1 MESAPV
7 ASHPYQAVA
16 ARIIA
21 KIKTGD
27 LRLNDKLP
35 SVRQL
40 AKDED
45 VSPMT
50 AQKALTHLA
59 ESGYA
64 KAVSGLGY
72 FVTDPPEGEPQA
84 VTITDVVR
92 QVEELRAEV
101 KTLRSR
107 VDELEET
114 GR

>member
-1 MESAPV
+1 MESAQV

-64 KAVSGLGY
+64 KAVQGVGY
-72 FVTDPPEGEPQA
+72 FVTDLPEGELTP
-84 VTITDVVR
+84 VTITDVVQ

-101 KTLRSR
+101 KSLRSR
-107 VDELEET
+107 VDELEGT
-114 GR
+114 GQ